1 MTANTD
7 EIPATIERRN
17 VEIISPEEGTSNQE
31 IATEGDAPPSARQK
45 AVKILFGLAFVAF
58 VAYVIVDSATNMHFI
73 HAIEAFLEWV
83 EVNPVGGVFAFV
95 VGTYQTISVHYVFS
109 RLIVCTTS
117 TLTVFMCIVYFV
129 ATILFLPGSILTL
142 GAGFVFAMAFGLGG
156 GVILGTLAV
165 FLGASAGAMVA
176 FLIGR
181 YLLRDQML
189 KLTKK
194 YVIFEALEAA
204 LAKNGLRIFAL
215 LRLSP
220 LVPFNVINYIAG
232 VTSVSFRD
240 YAISLFAI
248 LPGTILFVFLG
259 ASAGSLTESATSGG
273 DNSTITIIV
282 AVVGAVFGILA
293 IVMTARYAKREL
305 QRVTEERRQLEE
317 ESKKDHNRKS
327 NVHSDEESGKDRL
340 GESATEFCQDNSA
353 GSREDARIVQM

>member
-1 MTANTD
+1 
-7 EIPATIERRN
+7 
-17 VEIISPEEGTSNQE
+17 
-31 IATEGDAPPSARQK
+31 
-45 AVKILFGLAFVAF
+45 
-58 VAYVIVDSATNMHFI
+58 
-73 HAIEAFLEWV
+73 
-83 EVNPVGGVFAFV
+83 
-95 VGTYQTISVHYVFS
+95 
-109 RLIVCTTS
+109 
-117 TLTVFMCIVYFV
+117 
-129 ATILFLPGSILTL
+129 
-142 GAGFVFAMAFGLGG
+142 MAFGLGG

-194 YVIFEALEAA
+194 YAIFEALEAA

-240 YAISLFAI
+240 YVISLVAI

-273 DNSTITIIV
+273 DNATVTIIV

-293 IVMTARYAKREL
+293 IVTTTRYAKREL

-317 ESKKDHNRKS
+317 EQSSRDHHGNP
-327 NVHSDEESGKDRL
+327 NNDHSDEESGKDRL
-340 GESATEFCQDNSA
+340 GESATEFCQDGSA
-353 GSREDARIVQM
+353 ASREASRNVEM